1 MKYNKLYHMVA
12 ALLLVVMLLVLT
24 ACGSEPRQPQITDE
38 TAVTGPEEI
47 GEIYLYG
54 EYHAN
59 EHLLQKELALWKDC
73 YARGVRYLFVELP
86 YYTAQYLNLWMQ
98 AEDDTILISPRNL
111 NSGVKLNWTTHEIVW
126 ILANPEVFKGTKYEK
141 YVLTPDSDFLWHYR
155 QHTVYQIDTDLD
167 GNPDT
172 VEITMFDNHR
182 NPEADYYDHEKG
194 SFVTV
199 YAVNE
204 KEKTVSLLKKLP
216 VVKANVTSNTCLL
229 YTSPSPRD

>member
-1 MKYNKLYHMVA
+1 M
-12 ALLLVVMLLVLT
+12 
-24 ACGSEPRQPQITDE
+24 
-38 TAVTGPEEI
+38 
-47 GEIYLYG
+47 
-54 EYHAN
+54 
-59 EHLLQKELALWKDC
+59 
-73 YARGVRYLFVELP
+73 
-86 YYTAQYLNLWMQ
+86 
-98 AEDDTILISPRNL
+98 

-216 VVKANVTSNTCLL
+216 VVKANVTSNTTYDADSGHIFGMCGTVKSGTAKTGLIMRAVKSSISI
-229 YTSPSPRD
+229 TSTRIITVQLN

>member
-1 MKYNKLYHMVA
+1 MQDNYGYVSSVTKSFPA
-12 ALLLVVMLLVLT
+12 AFYEMDYLGRAVQMYLVPHGTHHEIIEKEPDGNLLILT
-24 ACGSEPRQPQITDE
+24 STLQDHVDDKIIELDRKS
-38 TAVTGPEEI
+38 
-47 GEIYLYG
+47 GEIVNSLEMTELFGNDYT
-54 EYHAN
+54 EDVIDWA
-59 EHLLQKELALWKDC
+59 HLNTVS
-73 YARGVRYLFVELP
+73 Y
-86 YYTAQYLNLWMQ
+86 Q

-141 YVLTPDSDFLWHYR
+141 YVLTPDSDFLWHYS

-167 GNPDT
+167 GNSDT

-199 YAVNE
+199 
-204 KEKTVSLLKKLP
+204 
-216 VVKANVTSNTCLL
+216 
-229 YTSPSPRD
+229 